1 MDTST
6 VATRADALGRRVVPR
21 RLRSLEEKRSILADA
36 RSSGDSVA
44 AIGRKYGVNANLIF
58 AWMRLE
64 EQGQLQ
70 ARTRRSPQKLLAVS
84 VMPQALPTTERST
97 VGLSNEHVEIALP
110 DGICVRVHGAVPSD
124 QIDRVLR
131 LLRR

>member
-1 MDTST
+1 
-6 VATRADALGRRVVPR
+6 
-21 RLRSLEEKRSILADA
+21 LRSLEEKRSILAEV
-36 RSSGDSVA
+36 RSSGGSVA

-64 EQGQLQ
+64 GQGLLQ

-84 VMPQALPTTERST
+84 VLPEGAITAPRST
-97 VGLSNEHVEIALP
+97 VALPNDHLEIVLP
-110 DGICVRVHGAVPSD
+110 DGICVRVHGAVPSE
-124 QIDRVLR
+124 QIDQVLR